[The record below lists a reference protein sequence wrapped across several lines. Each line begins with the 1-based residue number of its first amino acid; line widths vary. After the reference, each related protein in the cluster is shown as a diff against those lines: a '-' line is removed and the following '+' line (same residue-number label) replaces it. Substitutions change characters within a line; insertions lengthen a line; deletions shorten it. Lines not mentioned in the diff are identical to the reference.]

1 MPHTK
6 ISFSVFVNSLAILNH
21 RKFGDSFST
30 EIQSLKFDLKIKA
43 RPPEL
48 RPHFLFFKVLV
59 LTMLK
64 PSRSILTDFH
74 VSERIMKSKLLIIRK
89 QSGSR
94 NLLPNDFE
102 ESPLMFHAKKD
113 NLLD

>member
-6 ISFSVFVNSLAILNH
+6 ISFSVFVYSLAILNH

-48 RPHFLFFKVLV
+48 RPHFLFGGGV
-59 LTMLK
+59 T
-64 PSRSILTDFH
+64 P
-74 VSERIMKSKLLIIRK
+74 
-89 QSGSR
+89 GSL
-94 NLLPNDFE
+94 NYEPDQNAF
-102 ESPLMFHAKKD
+102 FFTHF
-113 NLLD
+113 